1 MIMMGRKFM
10 DDVPFHEVYVHGLV
24 RDADGQ
30 KMSKSKG
37 NVLDPIDLIDGITLD
52 ELIEKRV
59 TGLMQPQMAD
69 RIRKSTRRQFPDGIP
84 AFGTDALR
92 FTFAAL
98 ATQGRDIRFD
108 LNRIEGYRNFCNKLW
123 NAARYVLMQTDGGCT
138 TATAA
143 EHSLADRWIVSLLQ
157 RTADEVNQH
166 IRSYRFDLAAK
177 ALYDFTW
184 REYCDWYLELSK
196 PVLTDPDASQAQR
209 SGTLRTL
216 VEVLDALLRLLHPL
230 MPYLTEEIWQQVRPA
245 FGKTDQTIQLEP
257 YPEGDPTK
265 IDPEAIEEI
274 EWVKGFVM
282 GVRRIRAEMDIAPGK
297 ALPLLMQNWT
307 ERDRERQR
315 RNQAYIQFLAR
326 PDSIDWLE
334 PDAEAPE
341 SATALVGEMTILIPL
356 SGLIDKEAEQ
366 ARLEKE
372 IGKLR
377 GNLDKGEAKLDNAN
391 FIERAPAEVVDKE
404 RQRVADMRAAL
415 AQLEAQLDKI
425 RAL

>member
-1 MIMMGRKFM
+1 
-10 DDVPFHEVYVHGLV
+10 
-24 RDADGQ
+24 
-30 KMSKSKG
+30 
-37 NVLDPIDLIDGITLD
+37 
-52 ELIEKRV
+52 
-59 TGLMQPQMAD
+59 
-69 RIRKSTRRQFPDGIP
+69 
-84 AFGTDALR
+84 
-92 FTFAAL
+92 
-98 ATQGRDIRFD
+98 
-108 LNRIEGYRNFCNKLW
+108 
-123 NAARYVLMQTDGGCT
+123 MQTDGGCT

-209 SGTLRTL
+209 CGTLRTL

-230 MPYLTEEIWQQVRPA
+230 MPYITEEIWQQVRPA

-377 GNLDKGEAKLDNAN
+377 GNLEKGEAKLDNAN